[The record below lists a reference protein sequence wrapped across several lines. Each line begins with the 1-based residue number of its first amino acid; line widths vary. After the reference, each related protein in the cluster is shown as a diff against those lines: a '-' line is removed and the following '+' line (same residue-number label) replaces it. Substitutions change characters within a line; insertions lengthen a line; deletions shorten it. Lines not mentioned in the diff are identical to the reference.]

1 MGIKDTLSMQQ
12 IIHERYIHLSTA
24 KIATLLIMVVAII
37 AVLR

>member
-12 IIHERYIHLSTA
+12 IIHERYIHTPPE